1 MPLAARIT
9 ILASLGAL
17 IAGAAYLMIVRGPA
31 ILIDLSGSLTQLF
44 CL

>member
-9 ILASLGAL
+9 ILAGIGAL
-17 IAGAAYLMIVRGPA
+17 VAGAAYLMIARGPA
-31 ILIDLSGSLTQLF
+31 IMIDLSGSLAQLL

>member
-9 ILASLGAL
+9 ILASIGLL
-17 IAGAAYLMIVRGPA
+17 IAGAAFLMIARGPA
-31 ILIDLSGSLTQLF
+31 ILIDLSGSLAQLL